1 MENRV
6 HVEDGTSSIFDFQ
19 LPPPL
24 VLRGQHLNICNRV
37 DLKQTAASADDDED
51 DETHLNPPS

>member
-19 LPPPL
+19 PL

-37 DLKQTAASADDDED
+37 DLKQTAAPADDDED

>member
-19 LPPPL
+19 PL